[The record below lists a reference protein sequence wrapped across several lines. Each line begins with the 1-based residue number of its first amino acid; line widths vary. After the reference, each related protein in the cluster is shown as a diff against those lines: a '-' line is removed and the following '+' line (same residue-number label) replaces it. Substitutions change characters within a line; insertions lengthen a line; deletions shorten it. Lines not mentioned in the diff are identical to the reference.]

1 MAVLTKLDLMDAGTD
16 AVDVLLSRVIPVRLG
31 IIGVVNRSQQ
41 DINNSKSIADALKD
55 EAAFF
60 KKNYAKL
67 ASCNGSKYLVKKL
80 NEILMAHIR
89 HCLPDLKDRIRQ
101 KEAEESELRESLGQQ
116 LQDQV
121 SGSDWRTKATTL
133 MMILMGT
140 FSFLQPRF
148 NRNRPRR

>member
-16 AVDVLLSRVIPVRLG
+16 AADVLLSRVIPVKLG

-41 DINNSKSIADALKD
+41 DINNGKSIADALND

-60 KKNYAKL
+60 QKKYTKL

-89 HCLPDLKDRIRQ
+89 DCLPDLKDCIRQ
-101 KEAEESELRESLGQQ
+101 KEAEESELRESLGQP

-121 SGSDWRTKATTL
+121 SGSDWRTEATTL
-133 MMILMGT
+133 IILIRT
-140 FSFLQPRF
+140 FSSPQPL
-148 NRNRPRR
+148 